1 MYTPAPS
8 YNEQRHGE
16 DLALWQ
22 AFRAGQQQALA
33 TLFDRYAQQLY
44 AYGHHITADEEA
56 VKDGIQTLFV
66 TLWAR
71 REHLAA
77 EVSVKFYLYGS
88 LRRELLKLRKE
99 ARMWVPSAE
108 HLENEPS
115 VEQQLMASE
124 DEHHRTIKLS
134 TSLGQL
140 SGREKEIINLKYFNN
155 FKIREIADL
164 LQVNEQTVSNLL
176 YRALQKLRRSFTISL
191 ALLLLLP
198 GS

>member
-8 YNEQRHGE
+8 YNEQRYNE

-44 AYGHHITADEEA
+44 AYGHHIIGDEEG
-56 VKDGIQTLFV
+56 VKDGIQTVFV
-66 TLWAR
+66 NLWAR
-71 REHLAA
+71 REHLAL

-88 LRRELLKLRKE
+88 LRRELLKSRKE
-99 ARMWVPSAE
+99 TRMWAQEPTSIGNEPSAE
-108 HLENEPS
+108 
-115 VEQQLMASE
+115 QQLVASE
-124 DEHHRTIKLS
+124 DEHQRTLKLS
-134 TSLGQL
+134 ASLGLL

-164 LQVNEQTVSNLL
+164 LQLNEQTVSNLL

-191 ALLLLLP
+191 ILLLLMP

>member
-8 YNEQRHGE
+8 YNEQRYNE

-44 AYGHHITADEEA
+44 SYGHHIIGDEEV
-56 VKDGIQTLFV
+56 VKDGIQTVFV
-66 TLWAR
+66 NLWAR
-71 REHLAA
+71 RENLAL

-88 LRRELLKLRKE
+88 LRRELLKSRKE
-99 ARMWVPSAE
+99 TRMWVHGPA
-108 HLENEPS
+108 HHENEPS
-115 VEQQLMASE
+115 IEQQLVASE
-124 DEHHRTIKLS
+124 DEHQRIIKLS
-134 TSLGQL
+134 ASLGLL

-155 FKIREIADL
+155 FKIREIAGL
-164 LQVNEQTVSNLL
+164 LQLNEQTVSNLL

-198 GS
+198 GV